1 MTAITADRSDVR
13 PDAAQLGRL
22 DLYILLMTIG
32 LGIVVITGVT
42 APRSTFVSRDLYIA
56 LNGLVVGVA
65 AMAAL
70 TQWNHYVEQRT
81 PAEYL
86 LSMALVVLAL
96 ANGARLVITVLGIED
111 QLGFSADAP
120 GQAPIYAWFSTRIFA
135 AVLFGLAGIAGLR
148 RWTTIPRIALVVA
161 ATGVLVAVVDFPVA
175 RALEPILPPVVTI
188 AGGSGGAE
196 FNASV
201 TAGYLILNLLV
212 AGVLFF
218 AALRHRMIYAVDGS
232 RRSAF
237 LTLALVIAGFS
248 QIQAGLNPAMYVG
261 LISGGDALRAVF
273 YLFLVLAFQADA
285 RATLRD
291 LRESHLRLEELRESE
306 LVRAVLEE
314 RARLAREVH
323 DGLTQ
328 ELWLAKLQ
336 FGEIADG
343 LGERHPEFQ
352 APLGEVRATLD
363 SAIAEARLAIVALSA
378 SSEASADFV
387 ATLRTY
393 VEDAGDRLGVPVGMT
408 VSGVVPALPARVSAE
423 VTRIVQEALTN
434 VRKHAEA
441 SSATVSIESL
451 GEAIRVTVEDDGR
464 GFDPTRHT
472 PGHGTES
479 MRQRAEAIGGQLT
492 FEHPV
497 RGTRVVLEFPAPPA
511 DAA

>member
-1 MTAITADRSDVR
+1 MTAITADRTDVR
-13 PDAAQLGRL
+13 SDAAQVGRL
-22 DLYILLMTIG
+22 DLYVVLMTIG
-32 LGIVVITGVT
+32 LAIVVITGVT

-96 ANGARLVITVLGIED
+96 ANGARLAITVLGIEG

-120 GQAPIYAWFSTRIFA
+120 GQAPIYAWFSTRLFA

-148 RWTTIPRIALVVA
+148 RWKSIPGFAFVVA
-161 ATGVLVAVVDFPVA
+161 AVGVLVAIVDFPVA
-175 RALEPILPPVVTI
+175 RALESMLPQVVTI
-188 AGGSGGAE
+188 AGGNGGAE
-196 FNASV
+196 FSASV
-201 TAGYLILNLLV
+201 TPAYVIVNLLV

-218 AALRHRMIYAVDGS
+218 AALRHRMMYVLDGS

-248 QIQAGLNPAMYVG
+248 QIQAGFNPAMYVG

-291 LRESHLRLEELRESE
+291 LKESHLRLERLQESE

-336 FGEIADG
+336 FGEISEG
-343 LGERHPEFQ
+343 LGDRHPEFRGQ
-352 APLGEVRATLD
+352 LDEVRTTLD

-378 SSEASADFV
+378 SSEASGDFV

-393 VEDAGDRLGVPVGMT
+393 VEDAGDRLGVPVAMS
-408 VSGVVPALPARVSAE
+408 VSGTMPALPARVSAE

-441 SSATVSIESL
+441 SSATVHIESL
-451 GEAIRVTVEDDGR
+451 GTTIRVTVADDGR

-479 MRQRAEAIGGQLT
+479 MRQRAEAIGGHLAL
-492 FEHPV
+492 EHPD
-497 RGTRVVLEFPAPPA
+497 RGTRVVLEFPAQPA